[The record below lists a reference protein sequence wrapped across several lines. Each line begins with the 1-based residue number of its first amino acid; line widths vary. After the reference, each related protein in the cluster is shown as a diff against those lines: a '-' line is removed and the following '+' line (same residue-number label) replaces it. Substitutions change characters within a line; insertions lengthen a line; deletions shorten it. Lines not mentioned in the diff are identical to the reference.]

1 MSRYRSYG
9 ALDDQPVL
17 DGDRAFLGFG
27 SFRDAG
33 SIPENYLSESQNLRL
48 ETNSAIVRKG
58 LKRLTGDATVLA
70 STVLTSTFYRDP
82 ATGTEY
88 VVLACSDRAYF
99 VNPADGTKKTILYAG
114 GETAAAGCMLMQA
127 FHYLFLW
134 RTDSPSLPFILPTTL
149 GKYPLIFD
157 GDDLGGLAVTGATNV
172 SPIKVTTAVHNFATG
187 DKVNIS
193 GVEGNLATNG
203 DWQIIVTSTTE
214 FTLTGSTGSGT
225 FSGSAGIVSESKF
238 ERPMTSQITA
248 ATNATPIV
256 VTTAGTH
263 GYTTGDSVKVVEVLG
278 NTNANGTRV
287 ITVLSSTTFSLD
299 GSTGN
304 STYTGGGYASSE
316 NSTIPPS
323 SYAIYTSDRL
333 CVLTG
338 RDTVRFSMLGDPNK
352 FRYQDQNT
360 FNAGDSDVITSLSP
374 IEGDALLVG
383 KRRSLLVMTS
393 ISDLYGPNEMTSEIS
408 NQFGIVARETVRQ
421 VGGLIFFL
429 NDSGVYSVNAAV
441 RGSSRVGTPVAYLQI
456 TDDPISADIEDEI
469 EAINFTTA
477 RTTAC
482 AVVAS
487 NRYYLAVPSS
497 PSGNDKILIYNI
509 VLNSWESVDT
519 LPAGVYVDNLI
530 RIIYEDQLRVAAI
543 CSSGKILLLE
553 ENANGTDEYGNGGSA
568 TTVAVDAKAVTRL
581 YRGGDVSSV
590 KRWKI
595 ATIGSTT
602 KTADST
608 KFRILANTREP
619 DSAEV
624 ELGEFTTTA
633 VEEDFRRLGIRQRGN
648 GIQIT
653 IDNGATAAGR
663 WELRDISIEGHTG
676 SRQRR
681 SYA

>member
-9 ALDDQPVL
+9 KLDDQPVL

-48 ETNSAIVRKG
+48 ETNTATVRKG
-58 LKRLTGDATVLA
+58 LKRLTSDATVLA
-70 STVLTSTFYRDP
+70 ATVLASTFYRDP
-82 ATGTEY
+82 ASSTEY

-99 VNPADGTKKTILYAG
+99 VNPADGSKKTILYAG
-114 GETAAAGCMLMQA
+114 GETAAAGCSIMQA

-134 RTDSPSLPFILPTTL
+134 RTDSPALPFTLPTTL

-157 GDDLGGLAVTGATNV
+157 GEDLAAET
-172 SPIKVTTAVHNFATG
+172 
-187 DKVNIS
+187 
-193 GVEGNLATNG
+193 
-203 DWQIIVTSTTE
+203 
-214 FTLTGSTGSGT
+214 GT
-225 FSGSAGIVSESKF
+225 F
-238 ERPMTSQITA
+238 
-248 ATNATPIV
+248 
-256 VTTAGTH
+256 
-263 GYTTGDSVKVVEVLG
+263 VKPAE
-278 NTNANGTRV
+278 T
-287 ITVLSSTTFSLD
+287 
-299 GSTGN
+299 
-304 STYTGGGYASSE
+304 
-316 NSTIPPS
+316 STIPPS
-323 SYAIYTSDRL
+323 SYAVYASDRL

-338 RDTVRFSMLGDPNK
+338 RDTVRFSMLGDPNL
-352 FRYQDQNT
+352 FRYEDQNT
-360 FNAGDSDVITSLSP
+360 FNAGDSDVITSLSS

-383 KRRSLLVMTS
+383 KRRSLFVRTGITELV
-393 ISDLYGPNEMTSEIS
+393 GPNSMTSEIS

-469 EAINFTTA
+469 EAIDFTTA

-487 NRYYLAVPSS
+487 NRYFLAVSSS

-519 LPAGVYVDNLI
+519 LPTGVYVDNLI
-530 RIIYEDQLRVAAI
+530 RIIYNNQLRVAAI

-553 ENANGTDEYGNGGSA
+553 ENANGNDEYGNGGSA
-568 TTVAVDAKAVTRL
+568 TTVSVDAKAVTRL

-602 KTADST
+602 KTASST
-608 KFRILANTREP
+608 KFRVLADTREP
-619 DSAEV
+619 DSAST

-633 VEEDFRRLGIRQRGN
+633 IEEDFRRLGIRQRGN
-648 GIQIT
+648 GIQLT
-653 IDNGATAAGR
+653 IDNGASAAGR
-663 WELRDISIEGHTG
+663 WELRDISLEGHTG

>member
-9 ALDDQPVL
+9 KLDDQPVL

-48 ETNSAIVRKG
+48 ETNSAVVRKG
-58 LKRLTGDATVLA
+58 LKRLTSDATVLGA
-70 STVLTSTFYRDP
+70 TVLASTFYRDP
-82 ATGTEY
+82 ASSTEY

-114 GETAAAGCMLMQA
+114 GETAAAGCSIMQA

-134 RTDSPSLPFILPTTL
+134 RTDSPSLPFTLPTTL

-157 GDDLGGLAVTGATNV
+157 GEDLAAET
-172 SPIKVTTAVHNFATG
+172 
-187 DKVNIS
+187 
-193 GVEGNLATNG
+193 
-203 DWQIIVTSTTE
+203 
-214 FTLTGSTGSGT
+214 GT
-225 FSGSAGIVSESKF
+225 F
-238 ERPMTSQITA
+238 
-248 ATNATPIV
+248 
-256 VTTAGTH
+256 
-263 GYTTGDSVKVVEVLG
+263 VKPAE
-278 NTNANGTRV
+278 T
-287 ITVLSSTTFSLD
+287 
-299 GSTGN
+299 
-304 STYTGGGYASSE
+304 
-316 NSTIPPS
+316 STIPPS
-323 SYAIYTSDRL
+323 SYAVYASNRL
-333 CVLTG
+333 CVPTG
-338 RDTVRFSMLGDPNK
+338 RDTIRFSVLGDPNL
-352 FRYQDQNT
+352 FRYQDQDSVKP
-360 FNAGDSDVITSLSP
+360 GDSDQITSLSP
-374 IEGDALLVG
+374 IEGDALMVG
-383 KRRSLLVMTS
+383 KRRSLHVITS
-393 ISDLYGPNEMTSEIS
+393 VSDLFASNYLQSEVS

-469 EAINFTTA
+469 EAIDFTTA

-487 NRYYLAVPSS
+487 NRYFLAIPSS
-497 PSGNDKILIYNI
+497 ASGNDKILIYNI

-519 LPAGVYVDNLI
+519 LPSGVYVDNLI
-530 RIIYEDQLRVAAI
+530 RIIYNNQLRVAAI

-553 ENANGTDEYGNGGSA
+553 ENADGTDEYGN
-568 TTVAVDAKAVTRL
+568 TTEPTTAAVDAKAVTRL

-602 KTADST
+602 KTASST
-608 KFRILANTREP
+608 KFRVLANTREP

-633 VEEDFRRLGIRQRGN
+633 IEEDFRRLGIRQRGN
-648 GIQIT
+648 GIQLT

>member
-9 ALDDQPVL
+9 KLDDQPVL

-48 ETNSAIVRKG
+48 ETNTATVRKG
-58 LKRLTGDATVLA
+58 LKRLTSDATVLA
-70 STVLTSTFYRDP
+70 ATVLASTFYRDP
-82 ATGTEY
+82 ASSTEY

-99 VNPADGTKKTILYAG
+99 VNPADGSKKTILYAG
-114 GETAAAGCMLMQA
+114 GETAAAGCSIMQA

-134 RTDSPSLPFILPTTL
+134 RTDSPSLPFTLAVNL

-157 GDDLGGLAVTGATNV
+157 G
-172 SPIKVTTAVHNFATG
+172 S
-187 DKVNIS
+187 
-193 GVEGNLATNG
+193 NLAAET
-203 DWQIIVTSTTE
+203 
-214 FTLTGSTGSGT
+214 GT
-225 FSGSAGIVSESKF
+225 F
-238 ERPMTSQITA
+238 
-248 ATNATPIV
+248 
-256 VTTAGTH
+256 
-263 GYTTGDSVKVVEVLG
+263 VKPAE
-278 NTNANGTRV
+278 T
-287 ITVLSSTTFSLD
+287 
-299 GSTGN
+299 
-304 STYTGGGYASSE
+304 
-316 NSTIPPS
+316 STIPPS
-323 SYAIYTSDRL
+323 SYAVYASNRL
-333 CVLTG
+333 CVPTG
-338 RDTVRFSMLGDPNK
+338 RDTIRFSVLGDPNL
-352 FRYQDQNT
+352 FRYQDQDSVKP
-360 FNAGDSDVITSLSP
+360 GDSDQITSLSP
-374 IEGDALLVG
+374 IEGDALMVG
-383 KRRSLLVMTS
+383 KRRSLHVITS
-393 ISDLYGPNEMTSEIS
+393 VSDLFASDYLQSEVS

-469 EAINFTTA
+469 EAIDFTTA

-487 NRYYLAVPSS
+487 NRYFLAVSSS

-519 LPAGVYVDNLI
+519 LPTGVYVDNLI
-530 RIIYEDQLRVAAI
+530 RIIYNNQLRVAAI

-553 ENANGTDEYGNGGSA
+553 EEADGNDQYGNGTEPSE
-568 TTVAVDAKAVTRL
+568 VAVDAKAVTRL

-602 KTADST
+602 KTASST
-608 KFRILANTREP
+608 KFRVLADTREP
-619 DSAEV
+619 DSAST

-633 VEEDFRRLGIRQRGN
+633 IEEDFRRLGIRQRGN
-648 GIQIT
+648 GIQLT
-653 IDNGATAAGR
+653 IDNGASAAGR

>member
-9 ALDDQPVL
+9 KLDDQPVL

-33 SIPENYLSESQNLRL
+33 SIPENYLAESQNLRL
-48 ETNSAIVRKG
+48 ETNSAVVRKG
-58 LKRLTGDATVLA
+58 LKRLTSDATVLA
-70 STVLTSTFYRDP
+70 ATVLASTFYRDP
-82 ATGTEY
+82 ASSTEY

-114 GETAAAGCMLMQA
+114 GETAAAGCSIMQA

-134 RTDSPSLPFILPTTL
+134 RTDSPSLPFTLPTTL

-157 GDDLGGLAVTGATNV
+157 G
-172 SPIKVTTAVHNFATG
+172 S
-187 DKVNIS
+187 
-193 GVEGNLATNG
+193 NLAAET
-203 DWQIIVTSTTE
+203 
-214 FTLTGSTGSGT
+214 GT
-225 FSGSAGIVSESKF
+225 F
-238 ERPMTSQITA
+238 
-248 ATNATPIV
+248 
-256 VTTAGTH
+256 
-263 GYTTGDSVKVVEVLG
+263 VKPAE
-278 NTNANGTRV
+278 T
-287 ITVLSSTTFSLD
+287 
-299 GSTGN
+299 
-304 STYTGGGYASSE
+304 
-316 NSTIPPS
+316 STIPPS
-323 SYAIYTSDRL
+323 SYAVYASNRL
-333 CVLTG
+333 CVPTG
-338 RDTVRFSMLGDPNK
+338 RDTIRFSVVGDPNL
-352 FRYQDQNT
+352 FRYQDQDSVKP
-360 FNAGDSDVITSLSP
+360 GDSDQITSLSP
-374 IEGDALLVG
+374 IEGDALMVG
-383 KRRSLLVMTS
+383 KRRSLHVITS
-393 ISDLYGPNEMTSEIS
+393 VSDLFASDYLQSEVS

-469 EAINFTTA
+469 EAIDFTTA

-487 NRYYLAVPSS
+487 NRYFLAVPSS
-497 PSGNDKILIYNI
+497 GSGNDKILIYNI

-519 LPAGVYVDNLI
+519 LPSGVYVDNLI
-530 RIIYEDQLRVAAI
+530 RIIYNNQLRVAAI

-553 ENANGTDEYGNGGSA
+553 ENANGNDEYGNGGSA

-602 KTADST
+602 KTASST
-608 KFRILANTREP
+608 KFRVLADTREP
-619 DSAEV
+619 DSAST

-633 VEEDFRRLGIRQRGN
+633 IEEDFRRLGIRQRGN
-648 GIQIT
+648 GIQLT
-653 IDNGATAAGR
+653 IDNGASAAGR